1 MENRELWLAT
11 TLVELADAG
20 DTGSDEAGYSR
31 RLAARL
37 AQLLAPAEIGV
48 LIGGGGGAD
57 GAGAGGCGAG
67 GGGAGAGG
75 GGAGA
80 GGGAGGLKAVAASS
94 ARASR
99 LAALEAEHGKG
110 PAAACYDSG
119 RPVLNERLTA
129 ADGQWPWLA
138 AAARTAGFEAISAL
152 PMRRHRET
160 VGVISVLIAGG
171 HRLGA
176 AETSLAQ
183 LLAEAGAVAILQQRA
198 LLSSAQAARQLSRA
212 LDSRVSIEQAKGA
225 LAARLGITPDAAFQ
239 VLRGFAR
246 RHNRL
251 LADVADATVSGQLT
265 AQELLVGGAARGR
278 GGAGR

>member
-11 TLVELADAG
+11 TLVELADAS

-48 LIGGGGGAD
+48 LIAD
-57 GAGAGGCGAG
+57 
-67 GGGAGAGG
+67 
-75 GGAGA
+75 
-80 GGGAGGLKAVAASS
+80 GAGGLKAAAASS

-160 VGVISVLIAGG
+160 VGVISVLSAGG
-171 HRLGA
+171 HRLGT

-198 LLSSAQAARQLSRA
+198 LLRSTQAAKQLSRA

-225 LAARLGITPDAAFQ
+225 LAARLGITPEAAFQ

-251 LADVADATVSGQLT
+251 LADVAEATVSGQLT
-265 AQELLVGGAARGR
+265 AQELLVSGAARGP